1 MKNIKKLLSEFPKI
15 LILIL
20 FVSQNFRFQTQ
31 VFTDNF
37 SSGTS
42 KWVLTGNWGLTTSS
56 YYSASNSLTESPAGN
71 YTNIQSTSATSININ
86 LSSYQGAEFS
96 FWAKYNLEYAFDY
109 IYVEIS
115 KNGGTSFVKLTEFTG
130 VSSTWQKYTFNLG
143 TFAGNS
149 NVKIRFRFYSDQ
161 YVVADGIYI
170 DDVTITG
177 STIDNSAPL
186 IVRPGPQFFE
196 GTQGANNVIAEITDI
211 SGISSAALYYLI
223 DGVGP
228 YSVTG
233 INTSG
238 NEYSFTIP
246 AQAPGSKISYKIKAV
261 DNASSPNQT
270 DTTTA
275 TKYEYFSGTY
285 LAYDDGIVDAVA
297 TTTGTAAVAVKISV
311 PSNMYGRLVTVLI
324 RNYRDT
330 NLSNSNILF
339 HVWAN
344 NNGVPGND
352 LITPFSVT
360 PEATLDNPFP
370 FTKIDLRNYEQ
381 QLHDLTG
388 DFFVGFTVPVNS
400 VHMVVSNNSHGRSY
414 SFNGTS
420 WSVYSKDYE
429 MRAIIYE
436 STSPLP
442 VELTSFSANVEE
454 NNVLLNWETA
464 TEVNNYGFEIEKQK
478 SEVSSKNTAWERIGF
493 VEGNGNSNSPKYYFY
508 KDNSITNSGK
518 YLYRLKQ
525 IDIDGKFEY
534 SDVIE
539 TIISA
544 PENFELAQN
553 YPNPFNPSTTI
564 KYSIPNVA
572 SSFSSSNNVK
582 LTIYDVLGK
591 EIATLVNEKQNPG
604 NYEVEF
610 NSNSGNFRN
619 LPSGIYFYTLQ
630 MGRFTKTQRMIL
642 LK

>member
-1 MKNIKKLLSEFPKI
+1 MKNIKKLLSEFPII

-20 FVSQNFRFQTQ
+20 FVSQSFKFQTQ

-37 SSGTS
+37 SSGTAN
-42 KWVLTGNWGLTTSS
+42 WVLTGNWGLSPS
-56 YYSASNSLTESPAGN
+56 NYYSASNSLAESPTTD
-71 YTNIQSTSATSININ
+71 YTNMQSTSATSVNID

-96 FWAKYNLEYAFDY
+96 FWAKYSLEYAFDY

-170 DDVTITG
+170 DDVEILG

-186 IVRPGPQFFE
+186 IVHPGPQFFE

-223 DGVGP
+223 DGVGR

-330 NLSNSNILF
+330 NLSNSNMLF

-370 FTKIDLRNYEQ
+370 FTKMDLRNYEQ

-414 SFNGTS
+414 TFNGTS

-464 TEVNNYGFEIEKQK
+464 TEVNNYGFEIERQN
-478 SEVSSKNTAWERIGF
+478 SEVSRKNSAWERISF
-493 VEGNGNSNSPKYYFY
+493 VEGNGNSNSPIYYFY

-564 KYSIPNVA
+564 KYSIPSNVKNE
-572 SSFSSSNNVK
+572 SSNVK
-582 LTIYDVLGK
+582 ILIYDILGK
-591 EIATLVNEKQNPG
+591 EIATLVNEKQNSG